1 VVRKTVVAALV
12 AAAFTA
18 IYALAVVA
26 AGAVTDRPGSSPL
39 TFAAAALAAVL
50 LQPIRVRAG
59 QLADRLVYGKR
70 ATPYEVLSGFS
81 GQMAGTYSVAD
92 VLPRMARMLGEATGA
107 ERAEVWMRTGGTE
120 RLAATWPAQDQPAA
134 PAAPPPAAALQ
145 ADMTQNGRAHIF
157 EVEHQG
163 ERLGSLRVTSSPR
176 EPLTPAGERLVRA
189 VAGQA
194 GLVLRNAR
202 LIEDLRASRQRLV
215 AAADQARRGLERD
228 LHDGAQQQLVAL
240 RITLGLARQVVQ
252 GSPEEAAAL
261 IEQTERA
268 AGEALAELR
277 DLARGI
283 YPPLLADVGLR
294 GALEAQAH
302 KAPLP
307 VTIEADASG
316 RYPQEIEAALYFA
329 IGEALQNV
337 AKYAQATAARVTLCR
352 DGRFLTFT
360 VEDDGKGFDRTKT
373 PMGTG
378 LQGMSDRMAAL
389 GGTLEITSVPGHGTR
404 VTGRVP
410 ASARLQ
416 AAEGL
421 VSQ

>member
-1 VVRKTVVAALV
+1 
-12 AAAFTA
+12 
-18 IYALAVVA
+18 
-26 AGAVTDRPGSSPL
+26 
-39 TFAAAALAAVL
+39 
-50 LQPIRVRAG
+50 
-59 QLADRLVYGKR
+59 
-70 ATPYEVLSGFS
+70 
-81 GQMAGTYSVAD
+81 
-92 VLPRMARMLGEATGA
+92 
-107 ERAEVWMRTGGTE
+107 
-120 RLAATWPAQDQPAA
+120 
-134 PAAPPPAAALQ
+134 
-145 ADMTQNGRAHIF
+145 MTQNGRAHMF
-157 EVEHQG
+157 EVEHQS